1 VTPLS
6 NLLFMISLLLTGF
19 SFLSS
24 QKMPLPLAL
33 ALSGTLLAA
42 RTLTDRM
49 AVPSVAKAPRAPKV
63 AAIPPALLRR
73 ITLS

>member
-1 VTPLS
+1 
-6 NLLFMISLLLTGF
+6 
-19 SFLSS
+19 
-24 QKMPLPLAL
+24 MPLPLAL